1 MSSEVYKPSDTDEK
15 ISRVYDMMSNRIKEE
30 LSKLLEKVLTS
41 LEEQD
46 NNATQTMYTVNRID
60 RMYER
65 MKVDVGRHETLC
77 FELATKFDQQF
88 DVICQQTNSIEA
100 LKSYAI
106 ITDVH
111 LEAYLPFQVA
121 GIAYEVG
128 KGLVQAGKKE
138 KYRKH
143 GYNVFKAMEKNCLN
157 VIDPTSEDSKY
168 RKI

>member
-77 FELATKFDQQF
+77 FELATKFDQ
-88 DVICQQTNSIEA
+88 
-100 LKSYAI
+100 
-106 ITDVH
+106 
-111 LEAYLPFQVA
+111 
-121 GIAYEVG
+121 
-128 KGLVQAGKKE
+128 
-138 KYRKH
+138 
-143 GYNVFKAMEKNCLN
+143 
-157 VIDPTSEDSKY
+157 
-168 RKI
+168 